1 MKGENQ
7 QQTQPTYGVNARIWT
22 RVTLVGGE
30 CSYHRA
36 TLGCIRFLST
46 GREWGGEG
54 RARATPMR
62 LCANISVAIA
72 VQQYPL
78 TYSCQS
84 RLPSHTFTAISRK
97 VVGKNVHATIPKGN
111 MRYDQYTVPGTVTVK
126 NSFFAFLSTRKH
138 TSMASRAILSNFCE
152 ELRTQNHPQS
162 LSGLSRALF
171 PTTFPRSSCIQLL
184 KLPTEWKIISIM
196 NSLET

>member
-1 MKGENQ
+1 MERGKPKYPEKNLPDQ
-7 QQTQPTYGVNARIWT
+7 RREPTTNSTHIWGQ
-22 RVTLVGGE
+22 RQNLNPGDIGGSE

-62 LCANISVAIA
+62 LCANISVAIV

-84 RLPSHTFTAISRK
+84 RLPSHTFTAISRE

-126 NSFFAFLSTRKH
+126 NSFVAFLSTRKH

-152 ELRTQNHPQS
+152 EQRTQNHPQS

-171 PTTFPRSSCIQLL
+171 RRPFS
-184 KLPTEWKIISIM
+184 E
-196 NSLET
+196 